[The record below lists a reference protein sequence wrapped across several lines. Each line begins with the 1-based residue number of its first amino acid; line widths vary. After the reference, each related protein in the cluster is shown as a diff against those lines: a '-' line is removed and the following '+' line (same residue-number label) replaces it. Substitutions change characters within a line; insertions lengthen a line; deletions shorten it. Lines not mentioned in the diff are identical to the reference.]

1 MHKNMPGERKNPFG
15 KIGGFFVAVFGKIK
29 AALYSFSVSVHNL
42 FRRRKTDASKRKSLT
57 SRKRKELLFFIVLTA
72 YPLLQFAVFYVGV
85 NVNSILLAFKKF
97 NPDTAGYYFIGTA
110 NFKEFLGDLRHSS
123 AMITAVCNSLKLFVC
138 NMVIALPL
146 NLLFSYFLHKKVP
159 LHGFFRVV
167 LFLPQIISSLVV
179 SLMFRYFVENAL
191 PTVLHMNLLAN
202 KSTGFGTM
210 IFYYIWSSFG
220 TQILIYTGAMDK
232 IDPSIIEYGKINGI
246 SLWQE
251 FRHVTLPLIFPTVT
265 IFLVSGIAGY
275 FTNQA
280 GLFNFYGSSAREDMQ
295 TLGYVF
301 FIKIIK
307 ADNASYARYPYAA
320 AAGLLFTLIAAPV
333 TILVKNLLE
342 KYGPS
347 EG

>member
-1 MHKNMPGERKNPFG
+1 M
-15 KIGGFFVAVFGKIK
+15 AVWRKIK
-29 AALYSFSVSVHNL
+29 SACYALSVRVHRL
-42 FRRRKTDASKRKSLT
+42 FHRKDNGAPKAKSLS
-57 SRKRKELLFFIVLTA
+57 SRKRKELIFFIILIA
-72 YPLLQFAVFYVGV
+72 YPLLQFTVFYVGV
-85 NVNSILLAFKKF
+85 NVNSVLLAFKKF
-97 NPDTAGYYFIGTA
+97 NPDTAGYYFIGMD

-123 AMITAVCNSLKLFVC
+123 AMITAALNSLKLFAC

-146 NLLFSYFLHKKVP
+146 NLFFSYFLHKKVP
-159 LHGFFRVV
+159 MHGFFRVV

-191 PTVLHMNLLAN
+191 PELLHVNLLVN

-210 IFYYIWSSFG
+210 IFYCIWSSFG
-220 TQILIYTGAMDK
+220 TQILIYSSAMDK
-232 IDPSIIEYGKINGI
+232 IDPSIIEYGKLNGI

-251 FRHVTLPLIFPTVT
+251 FWHVTLPLIFPTIT
-265 IFLVSGIAGY
+265 IFLVAGIAGY

-320 AAGLLFTLIAAPV
+320 AAGLLFTLVAAPV

-342 KYGPS
+342 KFGPS